1 DWFTPG
7 FEVAKDQ
14 LCHGLQLAITDR
26 QSFDPLLTGVTM
38 LQTVLKISESPIWR
52 KSGSTFDILAGSN
65 TLRNQLSQGMS
76 APDILASWK
85 PDEAEFNQQ
94 RRPFLMY

>member
-1 DWFTPG
+1 
-7 FEVAKDQ
+7 
-14 LCHGLQLAITDR
+14 
-26 QSFDPLLTGVTM
+26 M
-38 LQTVLKISESPIWR
+38 WR